1 MPQHQ
6 MAMEPLVLGYSQ
18 FRKQAQLNGNMG
30 DQQLPILPAFFQ
42 AVQQQAGE
50 QPDQQQRLPANFG

>member
-1 MPQHQ
+1 
-6 MAMEPLVLGYSQ
+6 
-18 FRKQAQLNGNMG
+18 MG

-50 QPDQQQRLPANFG
+50 QPNQQQRLPANFG